1 MPWKRT
7 DFSVYLQDNNSL
19 LSSALSLQYYDEMF
33 PVPAGKYV
41 KYGYSYDFVVITVS
55 RD

>member
-33 PVPAGKYV
+33 PAGKYV